1 MPRFE
6 QMMNSF
12 AFDQRAGKNRPKK
25 RRTRAWLEALDV
37 DPARKVKK
45 FFLCDA
51 ALAKSVGGFF
61 REHEQESGEIVLFN
75 RTFGT
80 QHELIFPAAERSALF
95 GGARLSPR
103 GGALGKIPVRCGNLY
118 DRRNFHALRNAEGFQ
133 AIARPAV
140 K

>member
-1 MPRFE
+1 MPGFE

-61 REHEQESGEIVLFN
+61 REHEQESGQIVLFD

-80 QHELIFPAAERSALF
+80 QHELIFPTAQRSALL
-95 GGARLSPR
+95 GGARLIPR
-103 GGALGKIPVRCGNLY
+103 SDALGKIPVPSGNFY
-118 DRRNFHALRNAEGFQ
+118 DRGNSHAL
-133 AIARPAV
+133 
-140 K
+140 